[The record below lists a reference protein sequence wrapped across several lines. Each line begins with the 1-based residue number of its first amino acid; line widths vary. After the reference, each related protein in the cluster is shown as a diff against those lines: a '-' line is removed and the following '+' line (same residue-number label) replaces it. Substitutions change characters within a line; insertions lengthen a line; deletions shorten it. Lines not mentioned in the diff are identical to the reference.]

1 MHAGDMLKEGTKYL
15 SGVHEVVLR
24 NTEAAKK
31 LAAITRTSLGPN
43 GMNKMV
49 VNHLEKLFV
58 TNDAATIMKEL
69 DVIHPA
75 AKMLVMAA
83 QQQEQENGDGTN
95 LVVVLGGEFLSKAED
110 LLQAGLHPSEIIS
123 GYEKAG
129 KKALEILNELVVHK
143 VENVRDVQQVSLAI
157 KSAVSSHLYGYHEII
172 APLIADACVKVC
184 PKNPTQFNVEN
195 VRVAKILGMG
205 VSDTVVVNGFV
216 LTRGAEGTVKHV
228 KDAKIAV
235 YAAGIDLGKT
245 ETKGTLEIKNAE
257 GLLNFAKGE
266 EKQME
271 DTIKAIADS
280 GVKVLVS
287 GSNVSDMAMHFIER
301 HKIMIVKT
309 PSKFQLRRICKAVG
323 ATPLVKIGAPTQEE
337 LGHCDE
343 VTVEEIGSTQVTI
356 FRQSKEDS
364 AVSTLVVRGSTDNIM
379 DDVERAIDDGVNVY
393 KSLCKDSR
401 FVPGAAASEIELARR
416 LQIFADSTPGLE
428 QYAIRK
434 YAESYEV
441 IARTLAENSGS
452 NATELIS
459 NLYAAHTKGTTS
471 AGVDI
476 ESQTGNII
484 DATQQSILD
493 LLLTK
498 HNAIRLSTAATATIL
513 RVDQII
519 MSKAAGGPKPPKQ
532 GPMDADD

>member
-1 MHAGDMLKEGTKYL
+1 MLKEGTKYL
-15 SGVHEVVLR
+15 SGLHEAVLR
-24 NTEAAKK
+24 NTDAAKK
-31 LAAITRTSLGPN
+31 LATITRTSLGPN

-69 DVIHPA
+69 DVVHPA

-83 QQQEQENGDGTN
+83 QQQEQEYGDGTN
-95 LVVVLGGEFLSKAED
+95 LVVVLAGEFLKKAED
-110 LLQAGLHPSEIIS
+110 LLQLGLHPSEIIA

-129 KKALEILNELVVHK
+129 KKALEILAELVVQK
-143 VENVRDVQQVSLAI
+143 VENVRDITQVSHAIRAAVGSHMYGFQDFLAP
-157 KSAVSSHLYGYHEII
+157 K
-172 APLIADACVKVC
+172 IADACIQVC
-184 PKNPTQFNVEN
+184 PKNPTNFNVDN
-195 VRVAKILGMG
+195 VRVAKILGLG
-205 VSDTVVVNGFV
+205 VTDTEVVKGFV
-216 LTRGAEGTVKHV
+216 LTRGVEGTVKHV
-228 KDAKIAV
+228 TDAKIAAF
-235 YAAGIDLGKT
+235 AAGIDLGKT
-245 ETKGTLEIKNAE
+245 ETKGTLKITNADE
-257 GLLNFAKGE
+257 LMNFSKGE

-271 DTIKAIADS
+271 DTIKAIADA
-280 GVKVLVS
+280 GVKVVVS
-287 GSNVSDMAMHFIER
+287 GGNIADMALHFIER
-301 HKIMIVKT
+301 YKMMAVKT

-337 LGHCDE
+337 LGYCDV
-343 VTVEEIGSTQVTI
+343 VTIEEIGSTQVTI

-401 FVPGAAASEIELARR
+401 FVAGAAATEIELARR

-434 YAESYEV
+434 YAEAFEV
-441 IARTLAENSGS
+441 VARTLAENSGF
-452 NATELIS
+452 NATEMIS
-459 NLYAAHTKGTTS
+459 NLYAAHTKGSTN
-471 AGVDI
+471 GGIDI
-476 ESQTGNII
+476 ETGEIVDASQLG
-484 DATQQSILD
+484 ILD

-498 HNAIRLSTAATATIL
+498 HNAIRLATATTATVL

-519 MSKAAGGPKPPKQ
+519 MSKPAGGPKPPKQ

>member
-1 MHAGDMLKEGTKYL
+1 MQVTDMLKEGTKYL
-15 SGVHEVVLR
+15 SGLHEAVLR
-24 NTEAAKK
+24 NTDAAKK
-31 LAAITRTSLGPN
+31 LATILRTSLGPN

-69 DVIHPA
+69 DVVHPA

-83 QQQEQENGDGTN
+83 QQQEQEFGDGTN
-95 LVVVLGGEFLSKAED
+95 LVVVLAGEFLAKAED
-110 LLQAGLHPSEIIS
+110 LLQIGLHPSEIIA

-143 VENVRDVQQVSLAI
+143 VENPRDVQQVAHAI
-157 KSAVSSHLYGYHEII
+157 KAAVGSHLYGFQDII
-172 APLIADACVKVC
+172 APKIADACVQVL
-184 PKNPTQFNVEN
+184 PKNPANFNVDN
-195 VRVAKILGMG
+195 VRVAKILGLG
-205 VSDTVVVNGFV
+205 VVDTEVVNGFV

-228 KDAKIAV
+228 TDAKIAV
-235 YAAGIDLGKT
+235 FAAGIDLGKT
-245 ETKGTLEIKNAE
+245 ETKGVLKISNAE
-257 GLLNFAKGE
+257 ELLGFSKGE

-271 DTIKAIADS
+271 DTIKAIAES
-280 GVKVLVS
+280 GTKVLVS
-287 GSNVSDMAMHFIER
+287 GGTVSDMALHFIER
-301 HKIMIVKT
+301 YKMMVIKT

-323 ATPLVKIGAPTQEE
+323 ATPLVKIGAPIPEE
-337 LGHCDE
+337 LGHCDV

-356 FRQSKEDS
+356 FRQNKDDS

-401 FVPGAAASEIELARR
+401 FVPGAAAAEIELARR

-434 YAESYEV
+434 YSEAFEV
-441 IARTLAENSGS
+441 IARTLAENSGF

-471 AGVDI
+471 AGIDI
-476 ESQTGNII
+476 ESGEIV
-484 DATQQSILD
+484 DATQLGILD
-493 LLLTK
+493 LLTTK
-498 HNAIRLSTAATATIL
+498 YNAIRLATATTATVL

-519 MSKAAGGPKPPKQ
+519 MSKPAGGPKPPKQ